1 MYSQKPKVKS
11 QQALCITLTIYT
23 QHNNQIITIITSNTA
38 IINQNI
44 KTSKHQTSTVSFRD
58 FNHLKATRFSESLR
72 VINQEPVFSRKI
84 PYPPMSVKRAGAYMI
99 SKFQIQEASPALQRN
114 VQSSVQV

>member
-1 MYSQKPKVKS
+1 MYF
-11 QQALCITLTIYT
+11 TLTIYT

-44 KTSKHQTSTVSFRD
+44 KYQTSTVSFRD
-58 FNHLKATRFSESLR
+58 FNHLEATRFSESLR